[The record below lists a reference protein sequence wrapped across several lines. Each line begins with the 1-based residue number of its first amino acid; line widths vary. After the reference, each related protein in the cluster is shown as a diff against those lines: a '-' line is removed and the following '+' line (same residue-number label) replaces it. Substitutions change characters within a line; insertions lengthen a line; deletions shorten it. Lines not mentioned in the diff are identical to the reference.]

1 MASKVTP
8 EQKALNKDAKK
19 LRDAEFKRRR
29 DAYRSEM
36 DAARS
41 VIASGDLGKSAE
53 VAYRAFDV
61 AISARNAAASA
72 IKEKIRALEEELS
85 RVIAEHK
92 AILDQAKEARDVT
105 FNRKYKATLEAEG
118 AVNAKYPDM
127 DGCYSAAAWKSIDEF
142 LPLAATLGNT
152 SAKVLFKLSGET
164 GKGGE

>member
-72 IKEKIRALEEELS
+72 IKEKIRALEEELA
-85 RVIAEHK
+85 RVMAEHRVT
-92 AILDQAKEARDVT
+92 IDQAKETRDLAHK
-105 FNRKYKATLEAEG
+105 RKFEAILEAEE
-118 AVNAKYPDM
+118 VINTKYPEM
-127 DGCYSAAAWKSIDEF
+127 DGCYSAAAWKSLDEF
-142 LPLAATLGNT
+142 LPLVE
-152 SAKVLFKLSGET
+152 K
-164 GKGGE
+164 